1 MKVDGRLA
9 GKTCLITGSAG
20 PVGRV
25 AAIKFAAEGARVV
38 GADLDADGDQ
48 ETVRL
53 VREAGGVMS
62 SFGSCNL
69 NDWAQCQALAHF
81 AVATYGKLD
90 VLVNN
95 ASNVR
100 FGWMSELS
108 PADWVATMDGE
119 LNQVFLTTRAAW
131 AALADGGGTV
141 VNVGSTAAW
150 LGYKMLG
157 SVAHCA
163 AKAGVVAMTRQL
175 AVEGRHHGI
184 RANSVSPG
192 VIETYR
198 NAEMLKNPQVAAAV
212 TENIMRG
219 RPGLPEEV
227 ANIILFLASDE
238 SSYIN
243 GADILAD
250 GGATAW

>member
-1 MKVDGRLA
+1 MAGRLD
-9 GKTCLITGSAG
+9 GKACIITGSGG

-25 AAIKFAAEGARVV
+25 AALRFAAEGARVV
-38 GADLDADGDQ
+38 GADLDAASDE

-53 VREAGGVMS
+53 VREAGGEMS
-62 SFGSCNL
+62 SFSSCNL
-69 NDWAQCQALAHF
+69 NDPQQCAALAEF
-81 AVATYGKLD
+81 AVKTYGKLD

-100 FGWMSELS
+100 FGWMPELS
-108 PADWVATMDGE
+108 QDDWNLTLDGE
-119 LNQVFLTTRAAW
+119 LNHVFLTTRAAW
-131 AALADGGGTV
+131 TALADGGGTI
-141 VNVGSTAAW
+141 VNVGSTSAW

-175 AVEGRHHGI
+175 AVEGRAHGI

-198 NAEMLKNPQVAAAV
+198 VAEMMQIPEVAAAV

-219 RPGLPEEV
+219 KPGTPEEV
-227 ANIILFLASDE
+227 ANIMLFLASDE
-238 SSYIN
+238 SAYIN